1 MEMEIE
7 GSYHGGAIVYEA
19 IVDPK
24 AAGFVIA
31 LTARRYLGSPFRV
44 SVPAKAEH
52 FRILRGQPKIYV
64 KAAASGA
71 KRSQAICADC
81 GTPIHSAAS
90 DSPTHYN
97 LRLGAAQHFLARN
110 TSKVYLG
117 RRTIDQ
123 RS

>member
-7 GSYHGGAIVYEA
+7 GSYHNDAIVHEA
-19 IVDPK
+19 IVDPI

-64 KAAASGA
+64 KAASGA

-81 GTPIHSAAS
+81 GTPIHSAAVEGS
-90 DSPTHYN
+90 
-97 LRLGAAQHFLARN
+97 R
-110 TSKVYLG
+110 
-117 RRTIDQ
+117 
-123 RS
+123 